1 MFVCSVTAFA
11 GQALAAAADGVA
23 FFALTGVDY
32 FVFSE
37 ATEGAEHGCIL
48 MQQENGNW
56 LRVCQECLTLEHSVL
71 DDIKTTICR

>member
-1 MFVCSVTAFA
+1 
-11 GQALAAAADGVA
+11 
-23 FFALTGVDY
+23 
-32 FVFSE
+32 
-37 ATEGAEHGCIL
+37 